1 LPIVVGGTHYYV
13 QSLLFPNSTG
23 VEREEVYPSLPGTG
37 EDLAVKYPI
46 LYFYLFVALRI
57 GGWDLMS

>member
-1 LPIVVGGTHYYV
+1 MVGGTHYYV
-13 QSLLFPNSTG
+13 QSLLFPHSIGTEG
-23 VEREEVYPSLPGTG
+23 EEEYPFLPETG

-46 LYFYLFVALRI
+46 LYFHLSVTLRI